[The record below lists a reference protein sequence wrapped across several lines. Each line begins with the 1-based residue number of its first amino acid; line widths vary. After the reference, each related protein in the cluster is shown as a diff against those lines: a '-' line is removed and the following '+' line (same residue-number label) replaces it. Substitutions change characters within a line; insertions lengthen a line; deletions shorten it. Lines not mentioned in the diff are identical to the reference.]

1 MNFLRRL
8 RAAHVA
14 FSATVPDDDPEGL
27 PVEPPPLFEESD
39 LAAQTLA
46 RWRQYVIDNNLGT
59 PEEMGFD
66 TPTERL

>member
-1 MNFLRRL
+1 MNFFRRL

-14 FSATVPDDDPEGL
+14 FFATIPDDDL
-27 PVEPPPLFEESD
+27 PVETPPLFEEND

-46 RWRQYVIDNNLGT
+46 RWRQYVVDNNLGT
-59 PEEMGFD
+59 PEELGFD